1 MGGKVGS
8 KKIDE
13 TPHFIINSER
23 RKIETREEI
32 PLKEYDQNVRK

>member
-1 MGGKVGS
+1 MGGKLES
-8 KKIDE
+8 KKNNE

-32 PLKEYDQNVRK
+32 PLKEYDQKV